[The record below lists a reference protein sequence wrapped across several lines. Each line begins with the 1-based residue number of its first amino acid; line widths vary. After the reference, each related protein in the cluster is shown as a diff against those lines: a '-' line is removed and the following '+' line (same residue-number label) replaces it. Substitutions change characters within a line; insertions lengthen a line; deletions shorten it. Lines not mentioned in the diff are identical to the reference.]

1 MMILPGLIRETSCNI
16 LKNLITLSLEFNAV
30 SLFDIELILS
40 AVISGISNI
49 HLGVS
54 NLEIIIFKGN
64 N

>member
-1 MMILPGLIRETSCNI
+1 M
-16 LKNLITLSLEFNAV
+16 LS

-54 NLEIIIFKGN
+54 NLEIIIYQVFVNWLIATIKDYWTFS
-64 N
+64 